1 MAKKKKAA
9 KRGVGKKRKK
19 VARGRKVSRKTRPA
33 AKRVVKKVSK
43 AAKKKAKA
51 PRPTTSTVAAP
62 LPAVQE
68 GGPAAPAPG
77 PDVKAI

>member
-9 KRGVGKKRKK
+9 KRGVGKTRKK
-19 VARGRKVSRKTRPA
+19 AARGRKVSRKTRPA
-33 AKRVVKKVSK
+33 AKKVVKKVSG

-62 LPAVQE
+62 LPTVPE
-68 GGPAAPAPG
+68 VNPVAPAPV
-77 PDVKAI
+77 PDVEAD

>member
-1 MAKKKKAA
+1 MAKKKKTA

-19 VARGRKVSRKTRPA
+19 AARGRKVSRKTRPA

-51 PRPTTSTVAAP
+51 PRPTTTVAAP

-77 PDVKAI
+77 PDVEAI